1 MQYVDMESFRILYH
15 LIKEFQIFY
24 FYSVNDSR
32 INSILWSKII
42 RPKNWYLHFV
52 CLFFCKN
59 YTFVAD
65 F

>member
-15 LIKEFQIFY
+15 LIKEF
-24 FYSVNDSR
+24 NDSR
-32 INSILWSKII
+32 INNILWSKSI